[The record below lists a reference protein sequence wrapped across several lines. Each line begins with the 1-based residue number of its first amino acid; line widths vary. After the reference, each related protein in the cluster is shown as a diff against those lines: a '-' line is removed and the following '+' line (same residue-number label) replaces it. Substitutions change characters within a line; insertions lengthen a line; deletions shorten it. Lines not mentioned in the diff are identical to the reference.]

1 MLTAEQEALKMYCVH
16 NGKVCVMVYDS
27 IKKEYVY
34 IPENEYEK
42 RAKQ

>member
-1 MLTAEQEALKMYCVH
+1 MYCVH
-16 NGKVCVMVYDS
+16 NGKVCIMIYDNN
-27 IKKEYVY
+27 KKEWIY